1 MMKVKEWGDANLLFS
16 FMITHCLD
24 MIDLFNY
31 QRRKSSVA
39 KIGNLLIGGENP
51 IRVQSMTTTDTM
63 ILKRVLNRLNVLF
76 RKVGN
81 WFV

>member
-1 MMKVKEWGDANLLFS
+1 MS
-16 FMITHCLD
+16 THCLD

-76 RKVGN
+76 KKVAN